1 MNHSRKYRVAMVAA
15 CPFPSLRGS
24 QVLIRELAESLANAG
39 HSVHVVTYPTA
50 QHMVPIQRIAIH
62 RVAKLPGL
70 WTARPFGWQK
80 LVLDLLL
87 LWKVLRVVRREKI
100 DVIHAH
106 NFEAPLISYV
116 VRFLTGVPVVYHA
129 HNALS
134 DELPCYFNRSA
145 TRRAAARLGAFLDRW
160 VSGWANYSIALSD
173 RLAAFLAVRGG
184 SGRVDVIPPAITPL
198 MNGRRPRVR
207 ANRGFVIMYAG
218 NLDPYQDIGLL
229 LAGFERVSSAE
240 PSARLVFVTHQGA
253 HPETQQRAA
262 ALARRPGVTVRV
274 VNTFT
279 AAVRELSE
287 ADVVVCPRNSWSGF
301 PIKVLNYM
309 ALGSAIVH
317 ARASAHSLTDG
328 TTALLFSDND
338 PIALARSIL
347 RLRDPALAQRLGRQ
361 ARAVVLDQYTWPRL
375 LPRIV
380 SVYDRIVPEGPEE
393 EAGELEGSKQED
405 MKETAVRPIRD
416 RAGSRHG
423 TNWARGLQLLV
434 GTLLFTTLS
443 ACGPKPEPAPLPP
456 LQGPGELGMAQL
468 DTQYRF
474 QAGDTVR
481 VKFLYHPELDVK
493 AQVRPD
499 GSLNIQGVGEV
510 LAQGK
515 TAEELEK
522 NIVELSSDHLR
533 DPEVTVLLAGLGQ
546 RAVYVGGEVRIPG
559 PVPFRDGLTP
569 LQAIL
574 DRGGFTEVAR
584 TDSVLHL
591 SIKENTYQATRLD
604 LRQNLKHGAPE
615 LGTLAV
621 YDVIYVPRTFIGD
634 ANAFVRLYIRGLIPA
649 IPRVGVGLT
658 P

>member
-1 MNHSRKYRVAMVAA
+1 MVAA

-50 QHMVPIQRIAIH
+50 QHMVPVQRIAIH
-62 RVAKLPGL
+62 RVVKVPGL

-80 LVLDLLL
+80 IVLDLLL
-87 LWKVLRVVRREKI
+87 VWQLLRVVRSEKI
-100 DVIHAH
+100 EVIHAH
-106 NFEAPLISYV
+106 NVEAPLIAYL

-134 DELPCYFNRSA
+134 DELPCYFSRA
-145 TRRAAARLGAFLDRW
+145 PMRRAARRLGSFLDRRI
-160 VSGWANYSIALSD
+160 SGWADYSIALSD

-184 SGRVDVIPPAITPL
+184 SGKVDVIPPAVSPL
-198 MNGRRPRVR
+198 MKVRRPRPRVS
-207 ANRGFVIMYAG
+207 RGFAVVYAG
-218 NLDPYQDIGLL
+218 NLDPYQDIDLL

-240 PSARLVFVTHQGA
+240 PAARLILVTHKGA
-253 HPETQQRAA
+253 HPETEQRAA
-262 ALARRPGVTVRV
+262 ALARRPGVSVRV
-274 VNTFT
+274 VNTFA
-279 AAVRELSE
+279 AAVRELSQ
-287 ADVVVCPRNSWSGF
+287 ADVLVCPRGSWSGF

-309 ALGSAIVH
+309 ALGPPIVH
-317 ARASAHSLTDG
+317 ARASAHALTDG
-328 TTALLFSDND
+328 TTALLFADND
-338 PIALARSIL
+338 PIAFARSIL
-347 RLRDPALAQRLGRQ
+347 RLRDPALAQQLGRQ
-361 ARAVVLDQYTWPRL
+361 ARAVVLDQYSWPRL
-375 LPRIV
+375 LPRIL
-380 SVYDRIVPEGPEE
+380 SVYGRIVPK
-393 EAGELEGSKQED
+393 AGDEDVGAVEGSRQSD
-405 MKETAVRPIRD
+405 MKETAVRAIRD
-416 RAGSRHG
+416 RAGSRR
-423 TNWARGLQLLV
+423 TSTMARGLQLLA
-434 GTLLFTTLS
+434 GTLLITVLS
-443 ACGPKPEPAPLPP
+443 ACGPKAQPAPLPP
-456 LQGPGELGMAQL
+456 LQGPGELGMGQL
-468 DTQYRF
+468 DTAYRF
-474 QAGDTVR
+474 QPGDTLR

-493 AQVRPD
+493 VQVRPD
-499 GSLNIQGVGEV
+499 GSVNVQGVGET

-522 NIVELSSDHLR
+522 QIVELSSDHLR

-546 RAVYVGGEVRIPG
+546 RAVYVGGEVRVPG

-584 TDSVLHL
+584 LDSVLHL
-591 SIKENTYQATRLD
+591 SVKDNTYQATRLD
-604 LRQNLKHGAPE
+604 LKRNISDGAPE

>member
-1 MNHSRKYRVAMVAA
+1 MVAA

-24 QVLIRELAESLANAG
+24 QVLIRELAECLANAG

-50 QHMVPIQRIAIH
+50 QHMVPVQRIAIH

-80 LVLDLLL
+80 LVLDLFLF
-87 LWKVLRVVRREKI
+87 WKLFRVVRREGI
-100 DVIHAH
+100 EVIHAH
-106 NFEAPLISYV
+106 NFEAPLIAYM
-116 VRFLTGVPVVYHA
+116 VRFLTRVPVVYHA
-129 HNALS
+129 HNALT
-134 DELPCYFNRSA
+134 DELPRYFSRA
-145 TRRAAARLGAFLDRW
+145 AMRRAAARLGAFLDRW
-160 VSGWANYSIALSD
+160 VSGWADHSIALSD

-184 SGRVDVIPPAITPL
+184 SGKVDVIPPAITPL
-198 MNGRRPRVR
+198 ANGRRARVK
-207 ANRGFVIMYAG
+207 ATRGFAIMYAG

-253 HPETQQRAA
+253 HPETEQLAA
-262 ALARRPGVTVRV
+262 AIGRRPGVTVRV
-274 VNTFT
+274 VNTFAT
-279 AAVRELSE
+279 AARELSQ
-287 ADVVVCPRNSWSGF
+287 ADVLVCPRGSWSGF

-309 ALGSAIVH
+309 ALGVPIVH
-317 ARASAHSLTDG
+317 ARASAHALTDG
-328 TTALLFSDND
+328 TTALLFSDDD

-361 ARAVVLDQYTWPRL
+361 ARAVVLDQFTWPRV

-380 SVYDRIVPEGPEE
+380 SVYDRIVPEGRGE
-393 EAGELEGSKQED
+393 EAGGFERQETE
-405 MKETAVRPIRD
+405 ETEVRAIRD
-416 RAGSRHG
+416 HAVLRRG
-423 TNWARGLQLLV
+423 TTWARGLQLLL
-434 GTLLFTTLS
+434 GALLFTTLS
-443 ACGPKPEPAPLPP
+443 ACGSKQEPAPLPP

-468 DTQYRF
+468 DTEYRF
-474 QAGDTVR
+474 QPGDTMR

-493 AQVRPD
+493 VQVRPD
-499 GSLNIQGVGEV
+499 GSVNIQGVGEV

-522 NIVELSSDHLR
+522 NIIELSSDHLR

-546 RAVYVGGEVRIPG
+546 RAIYVGGEVRIPG

-591 SIKENTYQATRLD
+591 SIKDNTYLATRLD
-604 LRQNLKHGAPE
+604 LSKNIDDGAPE
-615 LGTLAV
+615 VGTLAV

>member
-1 MNHSRKYRVAMVAA
+1 MSRLRTYRVAMVAA

-24 QVLIRELAESLANAG
+24 QVLIRELAENLANAG

-50 QHMVPIQRIAIH
+50 QHMVPVQRIAIH

-80 LVLDLLL
+80 LVLDLFL
-87 LWKVLRVVRREKI
+87 LWQLFRVVRRERI
-100 DVIHAH
+100 QVIHAH
-106 NFEAPLISYV
+106 NFEAPLIAYV

-134 DELPCYFNRSA
+134 DELPCYFTRNA
-145 TRRAAARLGAFLDRW
+145 MRRAARRLGAFLDRR
-160 VSGWANYSIALSD
+160 VSSWADYSIALSD

-184 SGRVDVIPPAITPL
+184 SGKVDVIPPAITPL
-198 MNGRRPRVR
+198 VNGRRPRSR
-207 ANRGFVIMYAG
+207 ANRGFVVMYAG
-218 NLDPYQDIGLL
+218 NLDPYQDIDLL

-240 PSARLVFVTHQGA
+240 PAARLVFVTHKGA

-274 VNTFT
+274 VNTFA
-279 AAVRELSE
+279 AAVRELSQ
-287 ADVVVCPRNSWSGF
+287 ADVLVCPRGSWSGF

-309 ALGSAIVH
+309 ALGAPIVH
-317 ARASAHSLTDG
+317 ARASAHALTDG

-361 ARAVVLDQYTWPRL
+361 ARAMVLDQYAWPRL
-375 LPRIV
+375 LPRVV
-380 SVYDRIVPEGPEE
+380 SVYDRVVPQSREK
-393 EAGELEGSKQED
+393 EAGDLEGSPQED
-405 MKETAVRPIRD
+405 MKELAARPN
-416 RAGSRHG
+416 RAGSRRG
-423 TNWARGLQLLV
+423 TTWARGLPLVLGVLL
-434 GTLLFTTLS
+434 TAFS
-443 ACGPKPEPAPLPP
+443 ACSSKPPTAPLPP
-456 LQGPGELGMAQL
+456 LQGPGELGTGRL
-468 DTQYRF
+468 DTEYRF
-474 QAGDTVR
+474 QPGDTLR
-481 VKFLYHPELDVK
+481 VKFLYHPELDLKV
-493 AQVRPD
+493 QVRPD
-499 GSLNIQGVGEV
+499 GSVSIQGVGEV

-522 NIVELSSDHLR
+522 NIIDLSSDHLR

-546 RAVYVGGEVRIPG
+546 RAVYVGGEVRVPG
-559 PVPFRDGLTP
+559 PVAFRDGLTP

-584 TDSVLHL
+584 VDSVLHL
-591 SIKENTYQATRLD
+591 SIKDNTYQATRLD
-604 LRQNLKHGAPE
+604 LSKNIDDGAPE
-615 LGTLAV
+615 VGTLAV